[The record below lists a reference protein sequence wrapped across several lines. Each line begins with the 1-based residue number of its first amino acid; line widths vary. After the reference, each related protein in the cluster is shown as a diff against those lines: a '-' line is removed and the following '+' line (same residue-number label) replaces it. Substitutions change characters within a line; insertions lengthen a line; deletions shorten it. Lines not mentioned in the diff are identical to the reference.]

1 MLYCPE
7 KEILFQKRRNPFQ
20 KGTDSEKFGT
30 PIKKVLDYRMKI

>member
-1 MLYCPE
+1 MNVAVSFS
-7 KEILFQKRRNPFQ
+7 INQRRNPFQ